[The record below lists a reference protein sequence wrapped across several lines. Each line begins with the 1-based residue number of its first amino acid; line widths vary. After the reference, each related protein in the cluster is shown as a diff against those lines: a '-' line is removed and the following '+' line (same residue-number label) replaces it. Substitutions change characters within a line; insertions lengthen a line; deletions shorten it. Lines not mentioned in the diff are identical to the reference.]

1 MRKISKCAYGCAM
14 SIEKVIEQY
23 TPSIQQWLKKV
34 KGKKRSRIKKV
45 KVKGREGRELAFL

>member
-1 MRKISKCAYGCAM
+1 M

-23 TPSIQQWLKKV
+23 TLSIQQWLKKV

-45 KVKGREGRELAFL
+45 KVKGREGRVLAFL

>member
-1 MRKISKCAYGCAM
+1 M

-23 TPSIQQWLKKV
+23 TPSIQQWLKTV
-34 KGKKRSRIKKV
+34 KGKKRSRITKV